1 MAQVCRAQQYP
12 FTDDQAVALADWEL
26 YIQVRL
32 GPISLQRSYVQ
43 QCTTSESGSSVRA
56 QRGSSTMPTLRRAG
70 LLCLTTVAEQLP
82 LQSGLLCP
90 QGPCTTQPQLQTMM

>member
-1 MAQVCRAQQYP
+1 MQWGMPQVCRAQQYP

-56 QRGSSTMPTLRRAG
+56 QQGSSTLRRAG
-70 LLCLTTVAEQLP
+70 LLCPTTVAELLR

-90 QGPCTTQPQLQTMM
+90 QGPCTTLQSML